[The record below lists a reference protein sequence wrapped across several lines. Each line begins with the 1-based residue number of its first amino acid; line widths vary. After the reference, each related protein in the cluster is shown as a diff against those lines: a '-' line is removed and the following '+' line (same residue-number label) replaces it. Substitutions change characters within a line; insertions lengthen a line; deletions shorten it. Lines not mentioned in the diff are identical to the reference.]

1 MELNEAISPKVLDK
15 REVEVVILEEGPGN
29 KARKCWYGREAIESG
44 PPVFRGAQ
52 VFANHP
58 SKTQMV
64 DLPER
69 DVREVV
75 ARVKECWI
83 ARAPSGKLQL
93 RGVMKVFEGKEYDWV
108 LSLMHES
115 INAQKEGFP
124 PVAQVSIHAD
134 GDVEKR
140 MIESEQYNYVK
151 NIKSAVSVDLVTKG
165 GIKGAGF
172 EKFVE
177 SKNGG
182 NSMTNEERLAMIQKK
197 MQDAINAEDAA
208 FLESLEQE
216 DANLREDDGEDE
228 YEVVYATADGFVTAA
243 GEPVADADV
252 FAVDEEENVYGPE
265 DLEALAAD
273 AEAGAFEDEE
283 AEDDDVEPEYEADEY
298 DEQPARHARYQ
309 EEDEVPISELAT
321 RFPYLANDI
330 DREEAGQMESDRD
343 IDVVNLKFENK
354 LLKSRMVA
362 EQKILESG
370 LPAGF
375 IAVDDLL
382 GRSPEDMDR
391 VIESRSLMVQNIVN
405 LVESQAPANPPA
417 NQVRETPD
425 YAPGVGRRILESSV
439 LPY

>member
-1 MELNEAISPKVLDK
+1 MELNEAISLKVLDK

-83 ARAPSGKLQL
+83 ARAPSGRLQL

-134 GDVEKR
+134 GDIEKR

-283 AEDDDVEPEYEADEY
+283 AEDDVEPEYEADEY
-298 DEQPARHARYQ
+298 DEQPARRARAQ

-391 VIESRSLMVQNIVN
+391 VIESRALMVENIVN

>member
-69 DVREVV
+69 DVRELV
-75 ARVKECWI
+75 ARIKECWV
-83 ARAPSGKLQL
+83 ARAPTGKMQL
-93 RGVMKVFEGKEYDWV
+93 RGIMKVMEGSQYDWV

-115 INAQKEGFP
+115 IKAQKEGFP

-134 GDVEKR
+134 GDIEKR

-283 AEDDDVEPEYEADEY
+283 AEDDVEPEYEADEY
-298 DEQPARHARYQ
+298 DEQPARRARAQ

-391 VIESRSLMVQNIVN
+391 VIESRALMVENIVN

>member
-69 DVREVV
+69 DVRELV
-75 ARVKECWI
+75 ARIKECWV
-83 ARAPSGKLQL
+83 ARAPTGKMQL
-93 RGVMKVFEGKEYDWV
+93 RGIMKVMEGSQYDWV

-115 INAQKEGFP
+115 IKAQKEGFP

-283 AEDDDVEPEYEADEY
+283 AEDDVEPEYEADEY
-298 DEQPARHARYQ
+298 DEQPARRARAQ

-391 VIESRSLMVQNIVN
+391 VIESRALMVENIVN